1 MNKYVKIVIFGILLW
16 LIPFFVGFLFFDQ
29 EGNLIISEI
38 FFKSIMIVVG
48 SLFGV
53 IFGVTYFMDIEEN
66 HLKEG
71 VIHGIVWLI
80 INWVSDI
87 IMVFIGFFPLSIHK
101 YFSDI
106 GLRYLTIPIYT
117 IGIGYVLKQKK

>member
-1 MNKYVKIVIFGILLW
+1 MNKYFKIVIFGFLLW

-53 IFGVTYFMDIEEN
+53 IFGVTYFMDIEE
-66 HLKEG
+66 
-71 VIHGIVWLI
+71 
-80 INWVSDI
+80 D
-87 IMVFIGFFPLSIHK
+87 F
-101 YFSDI
+101 
-106 GLRYLTIPIYT
+106 
-117 IGIGYVLKQKK
+117 